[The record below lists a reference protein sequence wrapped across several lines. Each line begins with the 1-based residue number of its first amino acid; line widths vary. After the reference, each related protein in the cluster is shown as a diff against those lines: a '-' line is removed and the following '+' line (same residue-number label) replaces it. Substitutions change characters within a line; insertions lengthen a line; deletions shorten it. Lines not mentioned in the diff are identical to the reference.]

1 VLALSSGL
9 ITREHLARDLPR
21 APGDDRLNGLIAD
34 VFAGNV
40 IDGLEPPPVV
50 LDFQTHLG
58 APIFRYA
65 AHARAR
71 LPRVRFQAVVSF
83 FFVHDRIS
91 SFPSFSLADRAVM
104 RRASQGK
111 VYNRAHRHPLPRA
124 ILICVVEFDLP

>member
-40 IDGLEPPPVV
+40 IDGSEPPPVV

-58 APIFRYA
+58 APVFRYS
-65 AHARAR
+65 AHARAC
-71 LPRVRFQAVVSF
+71 LPHVRFQEIVSL
-83 FFVHDRIS
+83 FFVHDRVS
-91 SFPSFSLADRAVM
+91 SFPSFGLADPAVM
-104 RRASQGK
+104 RRASQET
-111 VYNRAHRHPLPRA
+111 VYNRAHRRPLPRA
-124 ILICVVEFDLP
+124 ILIGVVEF